1 MAPLIMAKGRA
12 VALGLIFTG
21 AALMAA
27 TCWPSHGL
35 AQAAN
40 FYQGKQI
47 TMLVAGPAGG
57 GYDTYARTLA
67 RHMTK
72 HIPGN
77 PVIVPKNLPGAGG
90 LVGASTLYN
99 NAPHD
104 GLTFAALSN
113 GIALD
118 PLFKKF
124 TGRFKPLKFAWL
136 GSIGKLMN
144 VCVTWHTSPV
154 TTITQAQQ
162 RQVVVS
168 ASGATSNSVMMPK
181 ITNALLGTKF
191 KVVSGYPDSDV
202 TLAMER
208 GEVEGVCGLSYTTL
222 KAARPEWFRDRKIN
236 ILLQIGL
243 TKFPDLP
250 NVPNAIDLISNPE
263 NKRILELILIRQ
275 EMGRPFAAPPGV
287 PAERIALLRQAF
299 DATLKDP
306 EFLADAKRLQ
316 MEIDPLK
323 GEEIEKLLKTAYSAP
338 APIVSRAADL
348 VP

>member
-1 MAPLIMAKGRA
+1 MGAKGRA
-12 VALGLIFTG
+12 VALWRGLAA
-21 AALMAA
+21 AALIAA
-27 TCWPSHGL
+27 MCCPEDGF
-35 AQAAN
+35 AQAAAN

-67 RHMTK
+67 RHMTRY
-72 HIPGN
+72 IPGN

-118 PLFKKF
+118 PLFQKF
-124 TGRFKPLKFAWL
+124 PGRFEPLRFAWL

-154 TTITQAQQ
+154 KTIAQAQQ
-162 RQVVVS
+162 RQVIVS

-181 ITNALLGTKF
+181 ITNSLLGTKF
-191 KVVSGYPDSDV
+191 KVVSGYADSDV

-222 KAARPEWFRDRKIN
+222 KASRPEWFRDGKIN

-250 NVPNAIDLISNPE
+250 NVPSAIDLISNPE
-263 NKRILELILIRQ
+263 SRKILQLILIRQ

-287 PAERIALLRQAF
+287 PAERIALLRRAF
-299 DATLKDP
+299 DATLRDP
-306 EFLADAKRLQ
+306 QFMADAKRLQ
-316 MEIDPLK
+316 MEVDPLK
-323 GEEIEKLLKTAYSAP
+323 GEEIEQLLKTAYSAP
-338 APIVSRAADL
+338 APIVARAADL
-348 VP
+348 MP

>member
-1 MAPLIMAKGRA
+1 
-12 VALGLIFTG
+12 
-21 AALMAA
+21 MAA
-27 TCWPSHGL
+27 VMCWPAEGFS
-35 AQAAN
+35 QAAQN
-40 FYQGKQI
+40 FYHGKQI
-47 TMLVAGPAGG
+47 TMLVASGAGG

-67 RHMTK
+67 RHMSK

-77 PVIVPKNLPGAGG
+77 PVIVPKNMPGAGG

-99 NAPHD
+99 NASHD
-104 GLTFAALSN
+104 GLTFAALTN

-124 TGRFKPLKFAWL
+124 PGRFEPLKFGWL

-144 VCVTWHTSPV
+144 VCITWHTSAV
-154 TTITQAQQ
+154 TTIQEAQQ
-162 RQVVVS
+162 REVIVS
-168 ASGATSNSVMMPK
+168 ASAATSNSVMMPK

-191 KVVSGYPDSDV
+191 KVVSGYADADV

-222 KAARPEWFRDRKIN
+222 KAARPEWFRDHKIN

-250 NVPNAIDLISNPE
+250 NVPGAMDLISNPE

-275 EMGRPFAAPPGV
+275 EMGRPFAAPPDV

-306 EFLADAKRLQ
+306 QFLADAKRLQ
-316 MEIDPLK
+316 MEVDPLK
-323 GEEIEKLLKTAYSAP
+323 GDEIERLLKAAYGAP
-338 APIVSRAADL
+338 APIVARAATL

>member
-1 MAPLIMAKGRA
+1 MAAKGRA
-12 VALGLIFTG
+12 GALRVALRA

-27 TCWPSHGL
+27 MCWPEAGF
-35 AQAAN
+35 AQAAQN

-47 TMLVAGPAGG
+47 TMLIAGPAGG

-67 RHMTK
+67 RHMTR

-124 TGRFKPLKFAWL
+124 PGRFEPLKFGWL

-154 TTITQAQQ
+154 TTIAQAQQ
-162 RQVVVS
+162 REVIVS
-168 ASGATSNSVMMPK
+168 ASAATSNSVMMPK

-191 KVVSGYPDSDV
+191 KVASGYADTDV

-222 KAARPEWFRDRKIN
+222 KAARPEWFRDHKIN

-250 NVPNAIDLISNPE
+250 NVPSALDLISNPDNRE
-263 NKRILELILIRQ
+263 ILQLILIRQ

-316 MEIDPLK
+316 MEVDPLK
-323 GEEIEKLLKTAYSAP
+323 GEEIERLLKGAYSVP
-338 APIVSRAADL
+338 APIVSRAAAL